1 MLWTKQKV
9 LLPKWKDVVFREQA
23 NFCCLNLQNVV
34 FVFKLCKSTFRF
46 TNTPKTSFIFLFGK
60 KFVPFQGRIWKEK
73 KHLKGF
79 HLFFDVVFIEG
90 LLQKFEVYIKNN
102 CTLSTLF
109 IRPLEH
115 FLPSFWSYL
124 NFFQFF
130 FETGLDGKVLPSQ
143 LWQQRASVSMKKF
156 YFSVFFL
163 NSNHF

>member
-1 MLWTKQKV
+1 M
-9 LLPKWKDVVFREQA
+9 PKWKDVVFREQA

-34 FVFKLCKSTFRF
+34 FIFKLSKNTFRF

-79 HLFFDVVFIEG
+79 HLFFDVAFMEG

-124 NFFQFF
+124 NFFYFF
-130 FETGLDGKVLPSQ
+130 FWNRLRSKSTAFSALTTTCISVNEKVLFFSIFFK
-143 LWQQRASVSMKKF
+143 QQPF
-156 YFSVFFL
+156 LVFVL
-163 NSNHF
+163 K